1 MESQGVNLVDAEQG
15 GSQTE
20 SGAEFVQVGISFE
33 HLEICVAWREVNK
46 KCFDINNPNFYS
58 GLSRYQKIRF

>member
-33 HLEICVAWREVNK
+33 HLEICDAWREVNK

-58 GLSRYQKIRF
+58 